1 MVFSLLYRQ
10 RFFRTWKFMLVQKI
24 IRRIDGIKIHSELPN
39 AGMYLLAE
47 DVENSNTEIKIMC
60 LLQSYIFIWMICY

>member
-1 MVFSLLYRQ
+1 
-10 RFFRTWKFMLVQKI
+10 MLVQKI

-47 DVENSNTEIKIMC
+47 DVENSNTEIKIMR